1 MTSLSEYAGSVLLG
15 LGYEKTMM
23 TVPDGEMPLFS
34 KDIGMV
40 FSRNLPK
47 ISLKM
52 CLIVDAVQ
60 SGESWRFTQKAS
72 IGRPAFKLV
81 STHES
86 GIAKSMVEV
95 VTDKIGSALAR
106 FPVATEHEP
115 SALLDEELYRLT
127 QASLSLPVENAD
139 LYFEVPV
146 LLTSAEIVHV
156 SRFGHGEACIT
167 GGMIMNSA
175 KRSFIVVSYL
185 GLRNFVKRLEEEIT
199 K

>member
-1 MTSLSEYAGSVLLG
+1 MTYLSEYAESVLSG

-23 TVPDGEMPLFS
+23 AAPAGEMPLFS
-34 KDIGMV
+34 KDIDLV
-40 FSRNLPK
+40 FSRNLPR
-47 ISLKM
+47 ISLKI

-60 SGESWRFTQKAS
+60 SQDSWRFTQKAS
-72 IGRPAFKLV
+72 LGRPSFKLV

-95 VTDKIGSALAR
+95 ITDKIGSALAG

-115 SALLDEELYRLT
+115 NAALDEEFYRLT
-127 QASLSLPVENAD
+127 QASLSLPVENVD
-139 LYFEVPV
+139 LYFEAPV
-146 LLTSAEIVHV
+146 LLTTADIRHV
-156 SRFGHGEACIT
+156 NRFGGEACIT

-185 GLRNFVKRLEEEIT
+185 GLRDFVKRLEEEIR